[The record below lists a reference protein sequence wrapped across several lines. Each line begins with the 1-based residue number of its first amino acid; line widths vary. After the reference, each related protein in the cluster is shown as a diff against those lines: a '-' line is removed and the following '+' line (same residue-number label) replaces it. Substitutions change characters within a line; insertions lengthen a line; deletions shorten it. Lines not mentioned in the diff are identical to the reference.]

1 MVKKGGG
8 KSGLKP
14 KKTSKT
20 HPKPSKKPAKA
31 KKTTITRHKIQ
42 KPEKRVPIAA
52 KKQMPAAQ
60 TAPPSVEQRILKKL
74 PPAKPG
80 KTEPQAFRIFGHNV
94 EPRKIKDAAIEAYNK
109 RCYTIDDINVD
120 QFIRDKEWDNL
131 ITKIGVLDRIEEQLV
146 LLYPHIDV
154 VRKDKT
160 SIELYL
166 K

>member
-14 KKTSKT
+14 KKASKT
-20 HPKPSKKPAKA
+20 HPKPSKKHINA
-31 KKTTITRHKIQ
+31 KKIQ
-42 KPEKRVPIAA
+42 PKRNKPKTQAKRAPSPT

-60 TAPPSVEQRILKKL
+60 TTQPAVESRILKKL

-94 EPRKIKDAAIEAYNK
+94 EPRKIKDSAMEAYNK

-120 QFIRDKEWDNL
+120 LFIRDKEWDNL
-131 ITKIGVLDRIEEQLV
+131 ITKIGILDRIEEQLI